1 MINKKYI
8 NNLNFDALL
17 EVWASLFI
25 TVNKRLPEPSIKFRN
40 KLQLLKEINK
50 LNKKLQ

>member
-1 MINKKYI
+1 MINKKAI
-8 NNLNFDALL
+8 INLNFDALL

-25 TVNKRLPEPSIKFRN
+25 TVNKRFPEPSIKFRN

-50 LNKKLQ
+50 LNKKLL